1 MKLTKSQLKQIIK
14 EELSKLL
21 SEFDENPGL
30 NKEPNGQDQEMKNF
44 VQEEFVEEAKYDRGM
59 SMDEFDMALEKFE
72 VKYNLD
78 FPDSVFKL
86 YDVFLEMNEDSLAN
100 RLKIMYEPDFEDREF
115 RQEEEEYERNFE

>member
-1 MKLTKSQLKQIIK
+1 MKLTKSQLKHIIK

-100 RLKIMYEPDFEDREF
+100 RLKIMFEPAFEDREF

>member
-14 EELSKLL
+14 EELEMVLYG
-21 SEFDENPGL
+21 EDP
-30 NKEPNGQDQEMKNF
+30 EMKNF

-100 RLKIMYEPDFEDREF
+100 RLKIMFEPAFEDREF